1 MIKNRSVFITSMEAA
16 GIIGVTQDHVRRLI
30 LEGKIKA
37 QKLGPNWVI
46 NRKDLK
52 GITRQRF
59 PRKKEKGTRLNGS
72 D

>member
-59 PRKKEKGTRLNGS
+59 PRKKEQ